1 MSVKVRLAALL
12 AEQSGGPD
20 TLDLEG
26 GTVGE
31 VLRRLGEASPALAPL
46 LWAQPGRSAQPAATG
61 ATGATAQR
69 ELNPMLVVILNQ
81 ENVKSRQG
89 MATPVKTGDELMVVS
104 SLEGG

>member
-46 LWAQPGRSAQPAATG
+46 LWAQPGRPAAPASTG
-61 ATGATAQR
+61 AAAQR

-89 MATPVKTGDELMVVS
+89 MATPVKPGDELMVVS